1 MTVIAV
7 MFSTQPALRGD
18 ALERYVNGGQIKNWL
33 FINFHQFLELA
44 SVTTKMNISVY
55 NV

>member
-1 MTVIAV
+1 MVTVIAV

-33 FINFHQFLELA
+33 INFHQFLELA
-44 SVTTKMNISVY
+44 SVTTKMNINVY